1 MDEQGLERSAILLMT
16 LGEETAA
23 EVFKQLTPKEV
34 RRIGETMTRLRS
46 VTRERV
52 GEVLTRF
59 ETEAAQNGSLVADS
73 DEYVKSVLRKALGEE
88 KAGLLI
94 NRILQGSD
102 TSGIESLKWMD
113 SESVAELIRTEHPQ
127 IIASILVHL
136 ERDQAGEI
144 LLKLP
149 ARARA
154 EVILRVAT
162 LDSIQPNALRELNDV
177 LSQILAGADKLKK
190 SALGGPKI
198 AAEMLNGLGTT
209 LEAGVIQSIRDT
221 DDDLAQSIEDQMFTF
236 DDLVRLEDRAV
247 QMVLREVAGD
257 ALVVALKGSATDIRE
272 KILKNMSQRA
282 AEGLREDL
290 ESRGPIRLS
299 EVEAQQKEI
308 LKVIRRLADS
318 GEISLGGGNEDAF
331 V

>member
-52 GEVLTRF
+52 NDVLTRF
-59 ETEAAQNGSLVADS
+59 ETEAAQNGSIVADS

-149 ARARA
+149 PRARA

-221 DDDLAQSIEDQMFTF
+221 DEDLAQSIEDQMFTF

-247 QMVLREVAGD
+247 QMVLREVGGE
-257 ALVVALKGSATDIRE
+257 ALVIALKGSGTDIRE
-272 KILKNMSQRA
+272 KVLRNMSQRA

-290 ESRGPIRLS
+290 ETRGPIRLS

-308 LKVIRRLADS
+308 LKVIRKLADS
-318 GEISLGGGNEDAF
+318 GEISLGGGTEDAF